1 METVRTLLYYL
12 LVLYDESKYFS
23 EIVLAVAK
31 LSKTCVLRL
40 TASKFYFIL
49 TENQL
54 HGGTNLWCELPQ
66 VLSVTGIRLV
76 NVSLK
81 CNCELELSKALVQNL
96 TEPTP
101 TLSLSLP
108 GTSSTIRCGIRYY

>member
-1 METVRTLLYYL
+1 M
-12 LVLYDESKYFS
+12 
-23 EIVLAVAK
+23 AVAK

-66 VLSVTGIRLV
+66 VLSVTRIRRV
-76 NVSLK
+76 NTSLK
-81 CNCELELSKALVQNL
+81 CNCELELSKALDQNL
-96 TEPTP
+96 TGPTR

-108 GTSSTIRCGIRYY
+108 RTSSNIRSGIRYY